1 MPPAGCQLEQAR
13 AVLRLDLDRG
23 AHAWIIHARA
33 CRWQQAW
40 IHDCQAQEIQF
51 TRGRPY
57 QKDDNVHIEQK
68 NWTHVRK
75 LLGYVR
81 DDTTVAQAAIH
92 ALYDRGRHRPAGSE
106 PLPTLPGR
114 DALSPRGV
122 AGLYAYRLN
131 FVNPRTDD
139 AAVRANVVGIAPQV
153 SGPIVELHVVDNQPV
168 KQGDLLFALDCRPY
182 EVRLARAS
190 ADLTLTR
197 KEVEARRRAIAAATS
212 EIARREANVAPLPR
226 SRAGKRS
233 CR

>member
-1 MPPAGCQLEQAR
+1 RRCPRPSSPRGPDLDRSVAKRPGLLRGEGSLEQPGALASLGAGGLALEVGIQCLLHDLGEPLVPPAGCQLEQAR
-13 AVLRLDLDRG
+13 AVLPLDLDRG

-92 ALYDRGRHRPAGSE
+92 ALYDRGRHRP
-106 PLPTLPGR
+106 
-114 DALSPRGV
+114 
-122 AGLYAYRLN
+122 
-131 FVNPRTDD
+131 
-139 AAVRANVVGIAPQV
+139 
-153 SGPIVELHVVDNQPV
+153 
-168 KQGDLLFALDCRPY
+168 
-182 EVRLARAS
+182 
-190 ADLTLTR
+190 
-197 KEVEARRRAIAAATS
+197 
-212 EIARREANVAPLPR
+212 
-226 SRAGKRS
+226 
-233 CR
+233 